1 MFIDRRNLIYCSD
14 AINHVVISISPVHP
28 QVTVV
33 AGTTNSSGSQLNQLN
48 SPQGIYVDSNGT
60 LFVADSGNK

>member
-1 MFIDRRNLIYCSD
+1 MNIG
-14 AINHVVISISPVHP
+14 PVSP
-28 QVTVV
+28 QVTVI
-33 AGTTNSSGSQLNQLN
+33 AGIKGSPGSQMNQLN